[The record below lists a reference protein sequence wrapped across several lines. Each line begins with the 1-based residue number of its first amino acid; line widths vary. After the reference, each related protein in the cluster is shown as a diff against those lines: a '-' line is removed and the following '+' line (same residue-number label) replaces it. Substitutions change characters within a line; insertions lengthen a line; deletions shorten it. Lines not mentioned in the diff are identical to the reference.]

1 MGPFVFIV
9 FIMIVKSVEG
19 DGQSPTFSENNVCQ
33 QQVITINPLVC
44 SHSSPP
50 LNSEI
55 GCNSSTIQHIIA
67 TEQMVT
73 KRQLEELQIAVSTNQ
88 EMVSSALRNATHQFK
103 DTTLQVEEL
112 LVSLSG
118 FQENVTSEV
127 LGIRRQLEQLQV
139 LASALMEFL
148 HDSSTMNQAST
159 TDATERTTTMETDS
173 STMNQASTTD
183 ATERTT
189 TMETDSSINQA
200 STTDATERTTTMETD
215 SSIMNQAST
224 TDATERT
231 TTTETDSSTMNQAS
245 TTDATERTT
254 TMETDSSTMN
264 QASTTD
270 ATERTTT
277 TETVAPPKDCSDILV
292 SGVSTSGVY
301 TVHPLDSGEAFQVY
315 CDMETDGGGWTVFQR
330 RKDGSVDFYLDF
342 ASYSRGFGN
351 LEGEFWLGNDNLH
364 RLTAQGEYELRV
376 DLSDFESES
385 RVATY
390 DSFSIADV
398 SGKYRLA
405 VGSYSG
411 TAGDSL
417 MYQNN
422 QQFSTHDQDN
432 DVDSSRNCAQ
442 IFRGAWWYRQC
453 YYSNL
458 NGEYLRETGSNARG
472 VVWYHWRGWYY
483 SLKTSEMKIRQ
494 IPQ

>member
-200 STTDATERTTTMETD
+200 STTDATERTTTM
-215 SSIMNQAST
+215 
-224 TDATERT
+224 
-231 TTTETDSSTMNQAS
+231 ETDSSTMNQAS

>member
-1 MGPFVFIV
+1 MGPFVFLV
-9 FIMIVKSVEG
+9 LVMIVTSVESVES
-19 DGQSPTFSENNVCQ
+19 DGPSPTFSENSVCQ
-33 QQVITINPLVC
+33 QQVITINPLVY
-44 SHSSPP
+44 SQSSPP

-55 GCNSSTIQHIIA
+55 GCNSSTIQHIVA

-73 KRQLEELQIAVSTNQ
+73 RRQLEELEIAVSTSQ
-88 EMVSSALRNATHQFK
+88 EMVTSELRNATHQFK

-139 LASALMEFL
+139 LVSALKEFL
-148 HDSSTMNQAST
+148 HDSSTKNQAST
-159 TDATERTTTMETDS
+159 TDATER
-173 STMNQASTTD
+173 
-183 ATERTT
+183 
-189 TMETDSSINQA
+189 I
-200 STTDATERTTTMETD
+200 
-215 SSIMNQAST
+215 
-224 TDATERT
+224 

-245 TTDATERTT
+245 TTDATETRITT
-254 TMETDSSTMN
+254 TATDSSTMNQASTTDATERITTTETDTSTINQASTTDATERTATTETDSSTMN

-277 TETVAPPKDCSDILV
+277 TETVAPPKDCSDILA
-292 SGVSTSGVY
+292 SGVSISGVY
-301 TVHPLDSGEAFQVY
+301 TVQPLSSGEAFQVY

-385 RVATY
+385 RFAKY

-398 SGKYRLA
+398 SGIYRLA

-417 MYQNN
+417 SVQNN
-422 QQFSTHDQDN
+422 QQFTTKDRDN
-432 DVDSSRNCAQ
+432 DAWYRSCAQ
-442 IFRGAWWYRQC
+442 TYHGAWWYRDC
-453 YYSNL
+453 HYSNL
-458 NGEYLRETGSNARG
+458 NGEYLTTGYARG
-472 VVWYHWRGWYY
+472 VVWRTWKGYRY
-483 SLKTSEMKIRQ
+483 SLRTSEMKIRPT
-494 IPQ
+494 PQQ

>member
-1 MGPFVFIV
+1 MGPFVFLV
-9 FIMIVKSVEG
+9 LVMTVKSAESVES
-19 DGQSPTFSENNVCQ
+19 DDPSPTFSENSVCQ
-33 QQVITINPLVC
+33 QQVITINPLVY
-44 SHSSPP
+44 SQSSPP

-55 GCNSSTIQHIIA
+55 GCNSSTIQHMVE

-73 KRQLEELQIAVSTNQ
+73 RRQLEELQIAVSTNQ
-88 EMVSSALRNATHQFK
+88 KMITSALRNATHQFK
-103 DTTLQVEEL
+103 DTTLQVQEL

-139 LASALMEFL
+139 LVSAFKEFL
-148 HDSSTMNQAST
+148 HDSST
-159 TDATERTTTMETDS
+159 
-173 STMNQASTTD
+173 
-183 ATERTT
+183 
-189 TMETDSSINQA
+189 
-200 STTDATERTTTMETD
+200 
-215 SSIMNQAST
+215 MNQAST

-245 TTDATERTT
+245 TTDATERITT
-254 TMETDSSTMN
+254 KETGSSTMN

-277 TETVAPPKDCSDILV
+277 TETDAPPKDCSDILA
-292 SGVSTSGVY
+292 SGVSISGVY
-301 TVHPLDSGEAFQVY
+301 TVQPLSSGEAFQVY

-330 RKDGSVDFYLDF
+330 REDGSVDFYLDF

-385 RVATY
+385 RFAKY

-398 SGKYRLA
+398 SGIYKLA

-417 MYQNN
+417 SVQNN
-422 QQFSTHDQDN
+422 QPFSTKDRDN
-432 DVDSSRNCAQ
+432 DAWYRSCAQ
-442 IFRGAWWYRQC
+442 TYHGAWWYRDC
-453 YYSNL
+453 HFSNL
-458 NGEYLRETGSNARG
+458 NGEYLRGTTTVYARG
-472 VVWYHWRGWYY
+472 AVWRTWRGYRY
-483 SLKTSEMKIRQ
+483 SLRTSEMKIRPT
-494 IPQ
+494 PQQ